1 MGPPNVKIFNVLYRN
16 TKCEIRGAI
25 FMKYSIRAEVLG
37 LKMYQAGK
45 PISEVKRELGLD
57 QVIKLA
63 SNENPLGC
71 SPKVKKVLIETVEE
85 TQLYP
90 DASNFELKEV
100 ISKQL
105 GVKHNEVFC
114 GAGSDLLIRVICST
128 FLEIGDESIMAEIT
142 FPRYEE
148 SVKIMGGIP
157 VIIPMKNNGLD
168 IEQMVDSITDKTK
181 IIWLCNPNN
190 PTGTIF
196 KKAELEKILPRI
208 PEGIIIIM
216 DEAYIEY
223 VTDKDYPD
231 SIELL
236 KEYPNMIILRTFS
249 KAYGLASL
257 RCGYGIAHED
267 LVKYFNT
274 IIGPFDVNLYAQ
286 KAAATAMRDQEFLKL
301 VHENNIKGRD
311 FLYKS
316 FEKLGM
322 PYIKTNANFIMA
334 NTNLDDKDVF
344 TNLIKR
350 GIIIRPGHLLGMPGW
365 IRVSIGSMW
374 ENEKFIEVL
383 SEIV

>member
-1 MGPPNVKIFNVLYRN
+1 MGYSVRN
-16 TKCEIRGAI
+16 
-25 FMKYSIRAEVLG
+25 EVLG

-45 PISEVKRELGLD
+45 PISEVKREFGLE

-71 SPKVKKVLIETVEE
+71 SPKVKKVLRETVEE

-100 ISKQL
+100 ISKEL
-105 GVKHNEVFC
+105 GVKHDEVFC

-128 FLEIGDESIMAEIT
+128 FIKPGDESIMAEIT

-148 SVKIMGGIP
+148 SVKLMGGIP

-168 IEQMVDSITDKTK
+168 TERMVESITDKTN

-196 KKAELEKILPRI
+196 TKAELEKILPRI
-208 PEGIIIIM
+208 PKNIIIIM

-223 VTDKDYPD
+223 VTDKEYPD
-231 SIELL
+231 SIKLL
-236 KEYPNMIILRTFS
+236 KEYPNMIVLRTFS

-257 RCGYGIAHED
+257 RCGYGIAQVD
-267 LVKYFNT
+267 IVKYFNT
-274 IIGPFDVNLYAQ
+274 IIGPFDVNLFAQ
-286 KAAATAMRDQEFLKL
+286 KAASVAMQDKEFLKL
-301 VHENNIKGRD
+301 VYETNIQGRD
-311 FLYKS
+311 YLYKS

-322 PYIKTNANFIMA
+322 PYIETNANFIMV
-334 NTNLDDKDVF
+334 NTKLDDKEIF
-344 TNLIKR
+344 NGLIKR

-365 IRVSIGSMW
+365 MRVSIGTMR
-374 ENEKFIEVL
+374 ENEKFIEKL
-383 SEIV
+383 NEIVK